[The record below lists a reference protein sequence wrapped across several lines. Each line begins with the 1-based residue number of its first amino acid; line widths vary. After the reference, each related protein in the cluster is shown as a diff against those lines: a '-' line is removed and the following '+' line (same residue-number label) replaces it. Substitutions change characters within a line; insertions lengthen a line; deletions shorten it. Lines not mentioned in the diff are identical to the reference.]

1 MEDQMSIEVDGQRLD
16 FAPKPLTAEDVLS
29 LAGLSTSGIV
39 IRTDGGRAIQFAP
52 EQAMSFVLDDEPAFR
67 TFRSGSLHHL
77 RVDTSAW
84 QWGAPAIT
92 ETDVRHI
99 ARASNE
105 AELYVD
111 GDATPIRRGSV
122 IDLTG
127 DWPPKISVRE
137 GAPEPYRV
145 PVTVNGRVITLD
157 QPDVTFEDLV
167 GLAFPGADLAVAG
180 MRSLTVT
187 YRRGPPE
194 RPEGSLVTREA
205 IRAQRGEVFN
215 VTATDKA

>member
-1 MEDQMSIEVDGQRLD
+1 MEDRMIIEVDGQCLD
-16 FAPKPLTAEDVLS
+16 VASRPLMAEDVLS
-29 LAGLSTSGIV
+29 LAGLSDAGIV
-39 IRTDGGRAIQFAP
+39 IRTDGGRAVHFAP
-52 EQAMSFVLDDEPAFR
+52 AQPMSFVQDDEPAFR
-67 TFRSGSLHHL
+67 TFRSAILHHL
-77 RVDTSAW
+77 RVETSVW
-84 QWGAPAIT
+84 QWGAPGIT
-92 ETDVRHI
+92 ETDVRQI
-99 ARASNE
+99 ARAGDA

-127 DWPPKISVRE
+127 DWPPRISFRAV
-137 GAPEPYRV
+137 APEVHRV
-145 PVTVNGRVITLD
+145 PVIVNGRSITLD
-157 QPDVTFEDLV
+157 RPDVTFEDLV
-167 GLAFPGADLAVAG
+167 GLAFPGTDVAVPG
-180 MRSLTVT
+180 MRSLSVT